1 VKKVFKEAFNIISSV
16 LKPAVDAIEN
26 FYTSVFQPIFDAIKS
41 VTDVFSEIG
50 NVITKVED
58 AIAPIKWALH
68 AISCIFEKVVDPII
82 DEIMNVSC
90 LIQYIT

>member
-1 VKKVFKEAFNIISSV
+1 MKKVFKEAFNIISSV

-50 NVITKVED
+50 NVLRKVED
-58 AIAPIKWALH
+58 AIAPIKWALD
-68 AISCIFEKVVDPII
+68 AISCIFEKVVDPVI
-82 DEIMNVSC
+82 DEIMSVSC